1 MVDRMMYSG
10 QVPWH
15 GLGEYK
21 DEIEFEDARRVLC
34 EVVERPVRFDTPF
47 EEAALVAGYKAI
59 VRTDTNT
66 PLCIQK
72 ASYGVVQYADQLDV
86 LCAAAGEGELRHKT
100 VGLLDHGRRAFALA
114 DIPSAQF
121 DVAGS
126 PIKPYLL
133 LSTSHDSSRLIR
145 YLFTGVYVV
154 CNNTETAAL
163 QRAGAHNNKGSFIPN
178 VIQLRHSKRV
188 ADRLTMAKQLIA
200 QARVYFGAFNEAAL
214 ILVNKRFT
222 ELGMVNLAK
231 ELFPITAEQAE
242 ARRKHGIFS
251 ISHKAQD
258 KVVALFAG
266 QQRAAAHAPGTAWS
280 AFNAV
285 TEYVDHH
292 ANRRGQSARA
302 LAESR
307 FDYTLFEG
315 GANIR
320 QEALSFLLAA

>member
-1 MVDRMMYSG
+1 MAHMVDRMMYSG

-34 EVVERPVRFDTPF
+34 DVSEHPVQLTERDFTRDVP
-47 EEAALVAGYKAI
+47 GYKAL
-59 VRTDTNT
+59 VRVDTGEA
-66 PLCIQK
+66 LCIQRS
-72 ASYGVVQYADQLDV
+72 SYGVVQYADQLDV
-86 LCAAAGEGELRHKT
+86 LCAAAGEGELRLKT

-163 QRAGAHNNKGSFIPN
+163 QTAGAYNNKGSFIPN

-214 ILVNKRFT
+214 ILVNKRFSESNIGAHST
-222 ELGMVNLAK
+222 LSPNTS
-231 ELFPITAEQAE
+231 ITTRTVVARVRERWPNHGSTTLSSRVGPTS
-242 ARRKHGIFS
+242 ARRRCPSFS
-251 ISHKAQD
+251 RRECSWCAW
-258 KVVALFAG
+258 ASLRETPCAP
-266 QQRAAAHAPGTAWS
+266 RCNHAPLLRRRTWQPKCIVTTSLWS
-280 AFNAV
+280 A
-285 TEYVDHH
+285 
-292 ANRRGQSARA
+292 
-302 LAESR
+302 
-307 FDYTLFEG
+307 
-315 GANIR
+315 IR
-320 QEALSFLLAA
+320 SWSSQ